1 MLIFSFD
8 SAVKN
13 MGVSIVR
20 INQLEISDELRF
32 KLSID
37 RKKQNV
43 NNVLYELINL
53 YKTLSSLLD
62 SIVKIEWTQVVNLL
76 DVNSMYKLF
85 DQESK
90 EANKRIESKQT
101 EGKQIVKQ
109 TESKQIVKQTEG
121 KQADKKKDKKKN
133 PLGTLLERTRG
144 LKILLHLLDSKF
156 SIPDIVLVE
165 YQMKQND
172 CSKNISS
179 QVLYHYDYP
188 YTHLEVVGPSLKN
201 TISFSEEL
209 KYGNFI
215 MKYSNYTANKKHA
228 LANYNYFIKVFPS
241 NKHDINSKKKDDIAD
256 AFIMAYA
263 YAKKQ
268 VMF

>member
-43 NNVLYELINL
+43 NNALYELINL

-90 EANKRIESKQT
+90 EVDKGIESKEANKRIER
-101 EGKQIVKQ
+101 KQI
-109 TESKQIVKQTEG
+109 
-121 KQADKKKDKKKN
+121 DKKKDKKKN

-256 AFIMAYA
+256 AFIMAYS

-268 VMF
+268 GMF

>member
-13 MGVSIVR
+13 MGVSIVK
-20 INQLEISDELRF
+20 INQLELSDELRF
-32 KLSID
+32 KMCLNRKGKNINNDLEDLISI
-37 RKKQNV
+37 
-43 NNVLYELINL
+43 

-62 SIVKIEWTQVVNLL
+62 SIVKIEWTQVINLL
-76 DVNSMYKLF
+76 DTKTIYNLF
-85 DQESK
+85 DEQK
-90 EANKRIESKQT
+90 IEQKIDQKI
-101 EGKQIVKQ
+101 EKL
-109 TESKQIVKQTEG
+109 
-121 KQADKKKDKKKN
+121 DKKIEPSSKKKN

-144 LKILLHLLDSKF
+144 LKLLLNLLDSKF

-179 QVLYHYDYP
+179 QVLYHYDNSH
-188 YTHLEVVGPSLKN
+188 THLEVVGPSLKN
-201 TISFSEEL
+201 TLAFSEEL

-215 MKYSNYTANKKHA
+215 MKYSNYTANKKHSVG
-228 LANYNYFIKVFPS
+228 NYNYFIKVFPS
-241 NKHDINSKKKDDIAD
+241 NQMSNSKKKDDIAD

-263 YAKKQ
+263 YARKQ
-268 VMF
+268 GLF

>member
-20 INQLEISDELRF
+20 INQMEISDELRF

-43 NNVLYELINL
+43 NNALYELINL

-62 SIVKIEWTQVVNLL
+62 SIVKIEWTQVINLL

-85 DQESK
+85 DHTEKK
-90 EANKRIESKQT
+90 EADQRIESKQA

-109 TESKQIVKQTEG
+109 IGKQTEG
-121 KQADKKKDKKKN
+121 KQADKKKGKKKN

-268 VMF
+268 AMF